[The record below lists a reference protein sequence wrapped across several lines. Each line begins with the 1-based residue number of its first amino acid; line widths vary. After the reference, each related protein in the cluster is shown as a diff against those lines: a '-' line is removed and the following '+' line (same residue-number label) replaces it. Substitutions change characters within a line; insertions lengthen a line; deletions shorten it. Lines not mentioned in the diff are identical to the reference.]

1 MMFLLVVSLITLPNE
16 GSFPEVQQ
24 ILLTNKTAKEFFISN
39 VDNCSTIFIYFDV
52 EDKRT
57 GNWLK
62 EVAHLFTH
70 KEFIYC
76 HSSWNTTKRTI
87 PNWLKSVPGI
97 VTFCYPTCAIGA
109 GHCNQMARVTS
120 NSTNLKPIR
129 KCKCH
134 KRSFSDGFARTDS
147 VLGLISWYRD
157 NVIGVQPFLEI
168 SPIMHNLHQTTNL
181 VAAHA
186 MCSAGRTSVPPDTTS
201 DKVCTA
207 ANALASMQTEY
218 VPYDYGSHRALI
230 GESNITLT
238 AKALKSAQA
247 EAYPTEAAEKKR
259 DAKRAAKAAGK
270 EVKVKKRP
278 KNIQDH
284 FDDCGTSE

>member
-1 MMFLLVVSLITLPNE
+1 
-16 GSFPEVQQ
+16 
-24 ILLTNKTAKEFFISN
+24 
-39 VDNCSTIFIYFDV
+39 
-52 EDKRT
+52 
-57 GNWLK
+57 
-62 EVAHLFTH
+62 
-70 KEFIYC
+70 
-76 HSSWNTTKRTI
+76 
-87 PNWLKSVPGI
+87 
-97 VTFCYPTCAIGA
+97 
-109 GHCNQMARVTS
+109 MARLTS
-120 NSTNLKPIR
+120 NSINLKPIR

-168 SPIMHNLHQTTNL
+168 SPITHNLNQTTITNPVVAHAICSAGQTSVPPTTTTCT

-186 MCSAGRTSVPPDTTS
+186 ICSVGQTSVPPATRT
-201 DKVCTA
+201 K
-207 ANALASMQTEY
+207 TEC

-284 FDDCGTSE
+284 FDDCGTSLDGLGVDLEKAYYEESDRSLSFATPHGMHQRRGLPSG